1 MRHIEG
7 HCANKHIAV
16 GSTVSEGALLDHQT
30 LSDVNTLLVF
40 WIIFSNKETERR
52 PVSSPEIPWTSA
64 YTTRIYFETC
74 VSIISMREKERV
86 DVRVK

>member
-1 MRHIEG
+1 MLTNIEQL
-7 HCANKHIAV
+7 AAPF
-16 GSTVSEGALLDHQT
+16 SEGALLNHQT
-30 LSDVNTLLVF
+30 LSDVNIFLVF
-40 WIIFSNKETERR
+40 WIIFSNEETECG

-74 VSIISMREKERV
+74 VSITSMREKERV